1 MTDMVAGPRLLIGFD
16 LSKAGQWD
24 SEHKD
29 TGKVQHNYQWNQAQW
44 RYIERSAFRMLL
56 ATMDG
61 TAPWAVWED
70 ASPPEALDYWEDEVP
85 EGLFKASDDENP
97 DEDEHLMGVST
108 AIGVVDAIISQ
119 FEEEAAKRD
128 G

>member
-1 MTDMVAGPRLLIGFD
+1 MTDTVASPRLLIGFD

-29 TGKVQHNYQWNQAQW
+29 TGKIHHNYQWTQEQW
-44 RYIERSAFRMLL
+44 RYIERAAFRMLL
-56 ATMDG
+56 ATMNG
-61 TAPWAVWED
+61 EGEWQTWED
-70 ASPPEALDYWEDEVP
+70 AIPPMAMDFWEDEVP
-85 EGLFKASDDENP
+85 EGLFPEDDGEFG
-97 DEDEHLMGVST
+97 LSGVMT
-108 AIGVVDAIISQ
+108 AMGVVDAILSQ

>member
-1 MTDMVAGPRLLIGFD
+1 MTDIILAPILLLNVD

-24 SEHKD
+24 SETKEATTH
-29 TGKVQHNYQWNQAQW
+29 HNYQWNAEQW
-44 RYIERSAFRMLL
+44 RFIERSAFRMLI

-61 TAPWAVWED
+61 SAPWTTWND
-70 ASPPEALDYWEDEVP
+70 CIPPEALDYWDDEVP
-85 EGLFKASDDENP
+85 QGLFTD
-97 DEDEHLMGVST
+97 DEHLDGVST
-108 AIGVVDAIISQ
+108 AIGVVDAILIQ